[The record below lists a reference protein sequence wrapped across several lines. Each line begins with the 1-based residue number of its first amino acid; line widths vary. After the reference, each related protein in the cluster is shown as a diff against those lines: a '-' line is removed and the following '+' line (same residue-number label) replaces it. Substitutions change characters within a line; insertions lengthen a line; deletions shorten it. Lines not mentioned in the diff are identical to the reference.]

1 MSGWSGTKWYVHY
14 RFKKKRNVFHQN
26 ILGAP
31 GIRSRFATLIVLVP
45 PEPPK
50 IVQGDYMV
58 TTEGREIE
66 LECIS
71 HGGKPAAEVIS
82 ILFLLLFFRYEIFCI
97 NHVYIWP
104 FIHSKAN
111 V

>member
-1 MSGWSGTKWYVHY
+1 MQTQLTLTKIYQIK
-14 RFKKKRNVFHQN
+14 F
-26 ILGAP
+26 ISGAP

-45 PEPPK
+45 PEMPK

-71 HGGKPAAEVIS
+71 HGGKPAAEVI
-82 ILFLLLFFRYEIFCI
+82 LTDFFFCFVIYEIFCI
-97 NHVYIWP
+97 NRTCVEATHAC
-104 FIHSKAN
+104 S
-111 V
+111 

>member
-1 MSGWSGTKWYVHY
+1 MVSCNERQNLHIY
-14 RFKKKRNVFHQN
+14 KKKLFA
-26 ILGAP
+26 GAP

-50 IVQGDYMV
+50 ILQGDYMV

-71 HGGKPAAEVIS
+71 HGGKPAAEVI
-82 ILFLLLFFRYEIFCI
+82 
-97 NHVYIWP
+97 
-104 FIHSKAN
+104 
-111 V
+111 